1 MWYNRFC
8 ILGGFIVSKKSNHND
23 IKSIWKSGK
32 IQQVAR
38 ITYDVIWNIILF
50 FLVIGFIGIFFAGGL
65 GAGYFASLVKDEPI
79 RSATSMEKDIYNY
92 EETSK
97 YYFDNNVYLGDVR
110 SDLHREET
118 SLDKISDLILHA
130 VIATE
135 DENFYE
141 HKGVVPKAITRAIL
155 QEALNSDVK
164 TGGSTLT
171 QQLIKNQV
179 LTNEV
184 SFDRKAK
191 EILLALRLEN
201 FFEKDQILEAYLN
214 IIPYG
219 REASGRNIAGVQTA
233 AKGIFGVNADEVNLP
248 QAAYLAGLPQSP
260 SAYTP
265 YVNTGGL
272 KDEDGLQPGLK
283 RMKTVL
289 KRMYDADFISQEEY
303 EDALAYDIV
312 DDFVEKKS
320 SPSEKYGYIVDELEK
335 RSKEIIKEILAKE
348 DGYSMDDLKEDEEL
362 NDQYDILTDRSLR
375 MNGYHIHSTID
386 KKIYDAM
393 QKVVKDYPHFGPDRT
408 VIDKE
413 TGEERVEQVQVGGEL
428 VENGTGK
435 IISFVGGRGYSQE
448 NQVNHATNAYRS
460 NGSTMKPLLV
470 YAPALE
476 LGALQPGSPISD
488 HINTFGGWTLSHYS
502 SSRRYGIVSARE
514 ALAKSYNIHAAAAYM
529 DIINQQPAHE
539 FLGKMSF
546 DKLAQDFDNL
556 ALSIG
561 STTDGIT
568 VEENNIAFA
577 ALGNNGTYVD
587 SYMIEKITT
596 SDGEVVYEHEPS
608 TVEIFSPQTAYLTID
623 MMRDVIRYG
632 TAPYVSTQLNNR
644 SVDWAGKTG
653 TSGDHHD
660 AWFAA
665 TNPNVT
671 FSTWIGYDT
680 PYDLSKCS
688 SCSLSQYSHR
698 NLKVWAELINAAAE
712 INPELVTPKER
723 FKRPDGIVERS
734 YCAISGKL
742 PSELCKKAGLVY
754 TDLFNAKF
762 VPTEVDDS
770 LISGSYTTVNGK
782 SVAAGSKTP
791 KEFVKGDR
799 LAFNPEF
806 LKENGYDKVS
816 DISQLFPNKDRHLW
830 EKIGAPSGE
839 LGGKVEDDGKELVAP
854 KNVKASGN
862 QLTWDK
868 SSSKDVVGYRI
879 YFASS
884 PDSDFKLI
892 GDTTDT
898 NVQFT
903 GKKAVFH
910 VKAVDYFGL
919 ESAPSKEVIVGDFD
933 DPEEKDDESEK
944 EEKEEKENSNQSK
957 KESENEENQNDSN
970 NNDSNNENND

>member
-8 ILGGFIVSKKSNHND
+8 ILGGCIVSKKSNHND

-32 IQQVAR
+32 IQRVSR

-50 FLVIGFIGIFFAGGL
+50 FLVIGFIGIFFAGGI

-79 RSATSMEKDIYNY
+79 RPASSMEKDIYNY

-97 YYFDNNVYLGDVR
+97 YYFANNVYLGDVR

-118 SLDKISDLILHA
+118 SLNKISDLILDA
-130 VIATE
+130 VVATE
-135 DENFYE
+135 DESFYE

-155 QEALNSDVK
+155 QEALNADVK

-265 YVNTGGL
+265 FISAGGL
-272 KDEDGLQPGLK
+272 KDDEGLKPGLN

-289 KRMYDADFISQEEY
+289 KRMYDANFINQEQY
-303 EDALAYDIV
+303 EEALAYNIV
-312 DDFVEKKS
+312 DDFVKKAS
-320 SPSEKYGYIVDELEK
+320 SPTDRYAYVVYELEK
-335 RSKEIIKEILAKE
+335 RSKEIIKEVLAQE
-348 DGYSMDDLKEDEEL
+348 DGYSLDDLKEDEEL
-362 NDQYDILTDRSLR
+362 DQQYDILAERSLR
-375 MNGYHIHSTID
+375 MDGYHIHSTID

-413 TGEERVEQVQVGGEL
+413 TGEEKIEQVQVGGEL
-428 VENGTGK
+428 VENGTGR
-435 IISFVGGRGYSQE
+435 IISFVGGRGYTEE

-568 VEENNIAFA
+568 VEENNNAFA

-688 SCSLSQYSHR
+688 SCSLSSYSHR
-698 NLKVWAELINAAAE
+698 NLKIWAELINAAAE
-712 INPELVTPKER
+712 VNPELVTPTER

-734 YCAISGKL
+734 YCAISGML

-754 TDLFNAKF
+754 SDLFNAKF
-762 VPTEVDDS
+762 VPTKVDDS
-770 LISGSYTTVNGK
+770 LISGSYTMVDGK
-782 SVAAGSKTP
+782 SVVAGPNTP
-791 KEFVKGDR
+791 PEFVNGDG

-806 LKENGYDKVS
+806 FKRNGYDKVS
-816 DISQLFPNKDRHLW
+816 DISQLYPVRDRHLW
-830 EKIGAPSGE
+830 EKISAPGAE
-839 LGGKVEDDGKELVAP
+839 LSDEINDDGKEPAAP
-854 KNVKASGN
+854 KNLKASGN
-862 QLTWDK
+862 QLTWEK

-879 YFASS
+879 YFAPS
-884 PDSDFKLI
+884 PDDDFKLI
-892 GDTTDT
+892 GNTTDT
-898 NVQFT
+898 NVKFT
-903 GKKAVFH
+903 GDKAVFH
-910 VKAVDYFGL
+910 VRAVDYFGL
-919 ESAPSKEVIVGDFD
+919 ESTPSKEIIVGQFD
-933 DPEEKDDESEK
+933 EPEKDEDEDKGEEKKNHNKPKKEPEAESNHN
-944 EEKEEKENSNQSK
+944 NSN
-957 KESENEENQNDSN
+957 DT
-970 NNDSNNENND
+970 DSNNEND

>member
-1 MWYNRFC
+1 M
-8 ILGGFIVSKKSNHND
+8 SKKSNHHD

-32 IQQVAR
+32 IQRVSR

-97 YYFDNNVYLGDVR
+97 YYFDNDVYLGDVR

-155 QEALNSDVK
+155 QEAVNADVK

-265 YVNTGGL
+265 YVNAGGL
-272 KDEDGLQPGLK
+272 KDEDGLQPGLN

-312 DDFVEKKS
+312 DDFVEKTS
-320 SPSEKYGYIVDELEK
+320 SPSEKYGYIIDELEK
-335 RSKEIIKEILAKE
+335 RSKKIIKEMLVKE
-348 DGYSMDDLKEDEEL
+348 DGYTMDDLKEDEEL
-362 NDQYDILTDRSLR
+362 DDQYDILTDRSLR
-375 MNGYHIHSTID
+375 MDGYHIHSTID

-413 TGEERVEQVQVGGEL
+413 TGEERVEQVQVGGTL
-428 VENGTGK
+428 IENGTGK
-435 IISFVGGRGYSQE
+435 IISFVGGRGYSEE

-470 YAPALE
+470 YAPAFE
-476 LGALQPGSPISD
+476 LGVLQPGSPLSD
-488 HINTFGGWTLSHYS
+488 HVNVFGPANWKVHHYS

-514 ALAKSYNIHAAAAYM
+514 ALAKSHNIHAVAAYM
-529 DIINQQPAHE
+529 KIVNQQPAHE
-539 FLGKMSF
+539 FLGKMTF
-546 DKLAQDFDNL
+546 NRVAKDFDNL
-556 ALSIG
+556 SLSIG
-561 STTDGIT
+561 ATELT
-568 VEENNIAFA
+568 VEENTNAFA

-596 SDGEVVYEHEPS
+596 SDGEVIYEHEPS
-608 TVEIFSPQTAYLTID
+608 TVEIFSAETAYLTLD

-632 TAPYVSTQLNNR
+632 TAPYVSSQLNNKN
-644 SVDWAGKTG
+644 VDWAGKTG
-653 TSGDHHD
+653 TSNEHFD
-660 AWFAA
+660 AWFAG

-671 FSTWIGYDT
+671 FTTWIGYET
-680 PYDLSKCS
+680 NYDLSKCS
-688 SCSLSQYSHR
+688 GCSLSYSQR

-712 INPELVTPKER
+712 INPELVTPTER

-782 SVAAGSKTP
+782 SVAAGPKTP
-791 KEFVKGDR
+791 KEFVKGDG

-816 DISQLFPNKDRHLW
+816 NISQLFPIKDRHLW

-839 LGGKVEDDGKELVAP
+839 LGGKVEDDGKEPAAP

-868 SSSKDVVGYRI
+868 SSSNDVVGYRI

-884 PDSDFKLI
+884 PDSNFKLI
-892 GDTTDT
+892 GNTTDT

-919 ESAPSKEVIVGDFD
+919 ESAPSEEVIVGEFD
-933 DPEEKDDESEK
+933 DPEEKDDETKK
-944 EEKEEKENSNQSK
+944 EENENDHQSEEEP
-957 KESENEENQNDSN
+957 ENEDNQDDSNENDSN
-970 NNDSNNENND
+970 DNDSNNENND

>member
-8 ILGGFIVSKKSNHND
+8 ILGGCIVSKKSNHND

-32 IQQVAR
+32 IQRVSR

-50 FLVIGFIGIFFAGGL
+50 FLVIGFIGIFFAGGI

-79 RSATSMEKDIYNY
+79 RPASSMEKDIYNY

-97 YYFDNNVYLGDVR
+97 YYFANNVYLGDVR

-118 SLDKISDLILHA
+118 SLDKISDLILDA
-130 VIATE
+130 VVAAE
-135 DENFYE
+135 DESVYE
-141 HKGVVPKAITRAIL
+141 HKGVVPQAITRAIL
-155 QEALNSDVK
+155 QEALNADVK

-265 YVNTGGL
+265 FISAGGL
-272 KDEDGLQPGLK
+272 KDDEGLKPGLN

-289 KRMYDADFISQEEY
+289 KRMYDANFINQEQY
-303 EDALAYDIV
+303 EEALAYNIV
-312 DDFVEKKS
+312 DDFVKKAS
-320 SPSEKYGYIVDELEK
+320 SPTDRYAYVVYELEK
-335 RSKEIIKEILAKE
+335 RSKEIIKEVLAQE
-348 DGYSMDDLKEDEEL
+348 DGYSLDDLKEDEEL
-362 NDQYDILTDRSLR
+362 DQQYDILAERSLR
-375 MNGYHIHSTID
+375 MDGYHIHSTID

-413 TGEERVEQVQVGGEL
+413 TGEDKIDQVQVGGEL
-428 VENGTGK
+428 VENGTVR
-435 IISFVGGRGYSQE
+435 IISFVGGRGYTEE

-476 LGALQPGSPISD
+476 LGSLQPGSPISD

-568 VEENNIAFA
+568 VEENNNAFA

-688 SCSLSQYSHR
+688 SCSLSSYSHR
-698 NLKVWAELINAAAE
+698 NLKIWAELINAAAE
-712 INPELVTPKER
+712 VNPELVTPTER

-734 YCAISGKL
+734 YCAISGML

-754 TDLFNAKF
+754 SDLFNAKF
-762 VPTEVDDS
+762 VPTKVDDS
-770 LISGSYTTVNGK
+770 LISGSYTMVDGK
-782 SVAAGSKTP
+782 SVVAGPNTP
-791 KEFVKGDR
+791 PEFVNGDG

-806 LKENGYDKVS
+806 LKRNGYDKVS
-816 DISQLFPNKDRHLW
+816 DISQLYPRTNRHLW
-830 EKIGAPSGE
+830 EKIAAPSGE
-839 LGGKVEDDGKELVAP
+839 LGETITDDGKEPSQPTNL
-854 KNVKASGN
+854 KASGN
-862 QLTWDK
+862 QLTWEK

-879 YFASS
+879 YFAPS
-884 PDSDFKLI
+884 PDDDFKLI
-892 GDTTDT
+892 GNTTDT
-898 NVQFT
+898 NVKFT
-903 GKKAVFH
+903 GDKAVFH
-910 VKAVDYFGL
+910 VRAVDYFGL
-919 ESAPSKEVIVGDFD
+919 ESTPSKEIIVGQFD
-933 DPEEKDDESEK
+933 EPEKDEDEDKGEEKKNHNKPKKEPEAESNHN
-944 EEKEEKENSNQSK
+944 NSN
-957 KESENEENQNDSN
+957 DT
-970 NNDSNNENND
+970 DSNNEND